1 MAKQTHISK
10 LNYKVQKLIISLLQQ
25 NGCDNEIITYLL
37 NNGRLCDIIEY
48 IDIEEVICLC

>member
-25 NGCDNEIITYLL
+25 NGCDDETITYLL
-37 NNGRLCDIIEY
+37 NNGRLCDITEY
-48 IDIEEVICLC
+48 IDIEEVTCLC